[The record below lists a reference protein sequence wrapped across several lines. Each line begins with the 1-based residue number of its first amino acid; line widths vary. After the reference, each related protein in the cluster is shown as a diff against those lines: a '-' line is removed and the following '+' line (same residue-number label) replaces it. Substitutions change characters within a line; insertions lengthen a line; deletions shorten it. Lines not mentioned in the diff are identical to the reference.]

1 MYTATGR
8 TSKADALRQYAPL
21 VRRLAGQML
30 ARLPASV
37 ELDDLV
43 QAGMMG
49 LLDALGRY
57 EETQGVQFEA
67 YASQRIR
74 GAILDELRSN
84 DWLPRGLRKQSREIE
99 KAIQKA
105 TQQVGRAPTEREIA
119 AALGVSLTEYQEY
132 LVELQGSQLLY
143 YEDFDRDDAEAFINN
158 HTADATATPLA
169 QLIDQDT
176 RLAVIE
182 AIDQLSD
189 REKLMM
195 SLYYEQELNLR
206 EIGAVMGVSE
216 SRVSQL
222 HSQAVARIRA
232 KLRAREEVESA

>member
-8 TSKADALRQYAPL
+8 PSKSDALKQHAPL

-67 YASQRIR
+67 YATQRIR

-84 DWLPRGLRKQSREIE
+84 DWLPRGLRKHARDIE

-105 TQQVGRAPTEREIA
+105 TQLAGRAPTEREIA
-119 AALGVSLTEYQEY
+119 AVLGISLAEYQQH

-143 YEDFDRDDAEAFINN
+143 YEDFDREDADSFIENRSGDADD
-158 HTADATATPLA
+158 TPLS
-169 QLIDQDT
+169 QMLDQDM
-176 RLAVIE
+176 RSAVID
-182 AIDQLSD
+182 AIERLPE

-216 SRVSQL
+216 SRVCQL

-232 KLRAREEVESA
+232 RMREREGVASA

>member
-8 TSKADALRQYAPL
+8 PSKADALKQHAPL

-67 YASQRIR
+67 YATQRIR

-84 DWLPRGLRKQSREIE
+84 DWLPRGLRKHARDIE

-105 TQQVGRAPTEREIA
+105 TQQAGRAPTEREIA
-119 AALGVSLTEYQEY
+119 ATLGISLGEYQQQ

-143 YEDFDRDDAEAFINN
+143 YEDFDRE
-158 HTADATATPLA
+158 
-169 QLIDQDT
+169 
-176 RLAVIE
+176 
-182 AIDQLSD
+182 
-189 REKLMM
+189 
-195 SLYYEQELNLR
+195 
-206 EIGAVMGVSE
+206 
-216 SRVSQL
+216 
-222 HSQAVARIRA
+222 
-232 KLRAREEVESA
+232 